1 MNTQIRHGVFETN
14 SSSSHSLS
22 LSEKFDKN
30 DTTLIDL
37 DFDID
42 PTDTYIQVKYGE
54 FGWEEEEFND
64 SKTKLSYVVTFLND
78 VVRVDGTTNEVY
90 VDREVVSDID
100 YCKKGNPSLEKYL
113 DPNIYPKL
121 REMLDEVVFE
131 YTGYKIQTID
141 NDASSYFKQGYID
154 HQSMSLLVFEDIFES
169 KEKLANFIFNKKST
183 LHTGNDQGSWEDY
196 E

>member
-54 FGWEEEEFND
+54 FGWGVDEFND
-64 SKTKLSYVVTFLND
+64 SKTKLSYIVTFISN
-78 VVRVDGTTNEVY
+78 VVKINGTTKEAY
-90 VDREVVSDID
+90 VDRDVVGDVNF
-100 YCKKGNPSLEKYL
+100 YKKSNPFLEKYL
-113 DPNIYPKL
+113 NLSIYPKL

-141 NDASSYFKQGYID
+141 SKNSCFKHGYID
-154 HQSMSLLVFEDIFES
+154 HQSMSLLVLEDIFES
-169 KEKLANFIFNKKST
+169 KEKLANFIFNQKSI
-183 LHTGNDQGSWEDY
+183 LRIDCESGSWED
-196 E
+196 EE

>member
-54 FGWEEEEFND
+54 FGWGVDEFND
-64 SKTKLSYVVTFLND
+64 SKTKLSYVVTFLGTVLYIDKSNNET
-78 VVRVDGTTNEVY
+78 RVDL
-90 VDREVVSDID
+90 EVVSDIN
-100 YCKKGNPSLEKYL
+100 YNIPSNPSLEKYL
-113 DPNIYPKL
+113 NPSIYPKL
-121 REMLDEVVFE
+121 RDMLDEVVFE
-131 YTGYKIQTID
+131 YTGYILQVID
-141 NDASSYFKQGYID
+141 NEESYFKHGYID
-154 HQSMSLLVFEDIFES
+154 HQSMSLLVLEDIFES

-183 LHTGNDQGSWEDY
+183 LRINNDQCSWEDY